1 MALDFSCRILYTI
14 ICNLSRGILLFLKRK
29 EPRMKT
35 IIDCVMSVPDP
46 RRGNH
51 RKHEL
56 RDMLF
61 ASLVSVLCGYDSY
74 VAFARFTELNLEW
87 MRGLGFAFKNG
98 VPSHD
103 TFRYAFSVVDHGLFS
118 ACLRNI
124 SDILRSKAGK
134 GNVSIDGKALR
145 RSLNRGGKTPYIVN
159 AWADADGIVLG
170 EVKVDEKS
178 NEITAIPEILRL
190 LGLEGCIVT
199 IDAAGCQ
206 KNIMRQVVRDCRA
219 DAVLALKDNQKT
231 FHEEMLLL
239 FEKELVASPHLFAK
253 YEAPAEKN
261 SGRIEKRTCWQTDYI
276 GWFEDIDE
284 WHGLRSVIMVEAERR
299 ARNAQTGEWETSK
312 ERRLY
317 ASSLKVD
324 AKLAYEVTRKHW
336 GVESMHW
343 TLDVTYGEDY
353 CRART
358 RHAAANRA
366 SVRRMALSLTVPW
379 ARRRKCGIRDARMY
393 AALSKEARLE
403 MLTA

>member
-1 MALDFSCRILYTI
+1 MKSI
-14 ICNLSRGILLFLKRK
+14 I
-29 EPRMKT
+29 E
-35 IIDCVMSVPDP
+35 CVMSVPDP
-46 RRGNH
+46 RKGNH
-51 RKHEL
+51 RKYEL

-61 ASLVSVLCGYDSY
+61 ASLMSVLCGYDSY
-74 VAFARFTELNLEW
+74 VAFARFTGLNLEW

-103 TFRYAFSVVDHGLFS
+103 TFRYAFSVVGHGLFS

-206 KNIMRQVVRDCRA
+206 KNIMRQVVRDCGA

-284 WHGLRSVIMVEAERR
+284 WYGLRSVIMVEAERGR
-299 ARNAQTGEWETSK
+299 AT
-312 ERRLY
+312 RRRVNGRSRRKGVCTRRRSRSTR
-317 ASSLKVD
+317 SS
-324 AKLAYEVTRKHW
+324 
-336 GVESMHW
+336 
-343 TLDVTYGEDY
+343 
-353 CRART
+353 RT
-358 RHAAANRA
+358 RSRGSTGAWSRCTGR
-366 SVRRMALSLTVPW
+366 ST
-379 ARRRKCGIRDARMY
+379 
-393 AALSKEARLE
+393 
-403 MLTA
+403 

>member
-1 MALDFSCRILYTI
+1 MKSI
-14 ICNLSRGILLFLKRK
+14 I
-29 EPRMKT
+29 E
-35 IIDCVMSVPDP
+35 CVMSVPDP

>member
-1 MALDFSCRILYTI
+1 
-14 ICNLSRGILLFLKRK
+14 
-29 EPRMKT
+29 MKSV
-35 IIDCVMSVPDP
+35 IECVMSVPDP

-87 MRGLGFAFKNG
+87 MRGLGFTFRNG

-103 TFRYAFSVVDHGLFS
+103 TFRYAFSVVDHGIFS
-118 ACLRNI
+118 ACLRNVAG
-124 SDILRSKAGK
+124 ILRGKAGK
-134 GNVSIDGKALR
+134 GRVSVDGKALR
-145 RSLNRGGKTPYIVN
+145 RGMKRGGKTPYIVN

-190 LGLEGCIVT
+190 LDLEGCIVT

-206 KNIMRQVVRDCRA
+206 KKIMRQVVRDCKA

-239 FEKELVASPHLFAK
+239 FEKELESSPRLFAK
-253 YEAPAEKN
+253 FEAPAEKN
-261 SGRIEKRTCWQTDYI
+261 SGRVERRTCWQTDYI
-276 GWFEDIDE
+276 GWFEDMGKWD
-284 WHGLRSVIMVEAERR
+284 GLRSVIMVEAERS
-299 ARNAQTGEWETSK
+299 ARNAETGDWETST

-324 AKLAYEVTRKHW
+324 AKLAYEATRGHW

-366 SVRRMALSLTVPW
+366 TVRRMALSLSVPW
-379 ARRRKCGIRDARMY
+379 ARRRKCGIKDARMF
-393 AALSKEARLE
+393 AALSKEARLQ

>member
-1 MALDFSCRILYTI
+1 MKSI
-14 ICNLSRGILLFLKRK
+14 I
-29 EPRMKT
+29 E
-35 IIDCVMSVPDP
+35 CVMSVPDP
-46 RRGNH
+46 RKGNH
-51 RKHEL
+51 RKYEL

-61 ASLVSVLCGYDSY
+61 ASLMSVLCGYDSY
-74 VAFARFTELNLEW
+74 VAFARFTGLNLEW
-87 MRGLGFAFKNG
+87 MRGLGFTFKNG
-98 VPSHD
+98 VHSHD

-145 RSLNRGGKTPYIVN
+145 RCMNRGGKTPYIVN

-199 IDAAGCQ
+199 IDAAGCP

-276 GWFEDIDE
+276 GWFENIDE
-284 WHGLRSVIMVEAERR
+284 WYGLRSVIMVEAERG
-299 ARNAQTGEWETSK
+299 ARNAQTGEWEVSK

-366 SVRRMALSLTVPW
+366 SIRRMALSLTVPW

>member
-1 MALDFSCRILYTI
+1 MMHLYT
-14 ICNLSRGILLFLKRK
+14 CTFAHSK
-29 EPRMKT
+29 ESP
-35 IIDCVMSVPDP
+35 
-46 RRGNH
+46 
-51 RKHEL
+51 
-56 RDMLF
+56 
-61 ASLVSVLCGYDSY
+61 
-74 VAFARFTELNLEW
+74 AR
-87 MRGLGFAFKNG
+87 A
-98 VPSHD
+98 
-103 TFRYAFSVVDHGLFS
+103 
-118 ACLRNI
+118 
-124 SDILRSKAGK
+124 
-134 GNVSIDGKALR
+134 
-145 RSLNRGGKTPYIVN
+145 
-159 AWADADGIVLG
+159 
-170 EVKVDEKS
+170 
-178 NEITAIPEILRL
+178 
-190 LGLEGCIVT
+190 
-199 IDAAGCQ
+199 
-206 KNIMRQVVRDCRA
+206 
-219 DAVLALKDNQKT
+219 AVLALKDNQKT

-261 SGRIEKRTCWQTDYI
+261 SGRTEKRTCWQTDYI

-284 WHGLRSVIMVEAERR
+284 WYGLRSVIMVEAERR

-336 GVESMHW
+336 GVEPMHW
-343 TLDVTYGEDY
+343 TLDVTCGEDY

>member
-1 MALDFSCRILYTI
+1 MKSI
-14 ICNLSRGILLFLKRK
+14 I
-29 EPRMKT
+29 E
-35 IIDCVMSVPDP
+35 CVMSVPDP

-51 RKHEL
+51 KKHEL

-61 ASLVSVLCGYDSY
+61 ASLMSVLCGYDSY
-74 VAFARFTELNLEW
+74 VAFARFTGLNLEW

-145 RSLNRGGKTPYIVN
+145 RCMNREGKTPYIVN

-276 GWFEDIDE
+276 GWFENIDE
-284 WHGLRSVIMVEAERR
+284 WYGLRSVIMVEAERG
-299 ARNAQTGEWETSK
+299 ARNAQTGEWEVSK

-366 SVRRMALSLTVPW
+366 SIRRMALSLTVPW

>member
-1 MALDFSCRILYTI
+1 
-14 ICNLSRGILLFLKRK
+14 
-29 EPRMKT
+29 MKS
-35 IIDCVMSVPDP
+35 IVECVMSVPDP

-56 RDMLF
+56 ADMLF

-118 ACLRNI
+118 ACLRNV
-124 SDILRSKAGK
+124 SDILRDKARK
-134 GNVSIDGKALR
+134 GSVSIDGKALR
-145 RSLNRGGKTPYIVN
+145 RCMNRGGKTPYIVN

-206 KNIMRQVVRDCRA
+206 KSIMRQVVRDCRA

-231 FHEEMLLL
+231 LHEEMLLL
-239 FEKELVASPHLFAK
+239 FDKELKTSPHLFAK
-253 YEAPAEKN
+253 YEAPVEKN

-284 WHGLRSVIMVEAERR
+284 WYGLRSVIMVEAERKV
-299 ARNAQTGEWETSK
+299 RNAQTGEWEAST

-324 AKLAYEVTRKHW
+324 AELAYEVTRRHW

-358 RHAAANRA
+358 GHAAANRA
-366 SVRRMALSLTVPW
+366 SVRRMALSLAVPW
-379 ARRRKCGIRDARMY
+379 ARRRKYGIKDAMMY
-393 AALSKEARLE
+393 ANQSREARLE

>member
-1 MALDFSCRILYTI
+1 MKSI
-14 ICNLSRGILLFLKRK
+14 I
-29 EPRMKT
+29 E
-35 IIDCVMSVPDP
+35 CVMSVPDP

-74 VAFARFTELNLEW
+74 VAFARFAELNLEW

>member
-1 MALDFSCRILYTI
+1 MKSI
-14 ICNLSRGILLFLKRK
+14 I
-29 EPRMKT
+29 E
-35 IIDCVMSVPDP
+35 CVMSVPDP

-103 TFRYAFSVVDHGLFS
+103 TFRYAFSVVGHGLFS

-124 SDILRSKAGK
+124 SDIMRSKAGK

-206 KNIMRQVVRDCRA
+206 KNIMRQVVRDCGA

-231 FHEEMLLL
+231 FHEETLLL

-284 WHGLRSVIMVEAERR
+284 WYGLRSVIMVEAERR